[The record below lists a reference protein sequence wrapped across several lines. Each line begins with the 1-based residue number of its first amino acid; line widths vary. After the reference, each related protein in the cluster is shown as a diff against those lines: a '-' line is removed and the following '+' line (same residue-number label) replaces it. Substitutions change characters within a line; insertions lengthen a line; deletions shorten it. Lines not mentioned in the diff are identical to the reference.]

1 MVSLQKLVQSQCPV
15 IPEKYD
21 YLSLMHSTDAG
32 KQLLVLLGKAERKI
46 NNIRGC
52 LWLSASH
59 CFMGSTEKVSS
70 PSVGG
75 SGVASRRIFLFS
87 PCAAPVK
94 WQEGTYIFLYHFF
107 FFFFF
112 LAVLGLLCCTRAFS
126 SCGERGLLF
135 IVVRGLLIA
144 VASLIAEHGL

>member
-70 PSVGG
+70 RSVGG

-112 LAVLGLLCCTRAFS
+112 FWLCWVFFAA
-126 SCGERGLLF
+126 RGLSL
-135 IVVRGLLIA
+135 
-144 VASLIAEHGL
+144 VAESGGYSSLWCVGFS